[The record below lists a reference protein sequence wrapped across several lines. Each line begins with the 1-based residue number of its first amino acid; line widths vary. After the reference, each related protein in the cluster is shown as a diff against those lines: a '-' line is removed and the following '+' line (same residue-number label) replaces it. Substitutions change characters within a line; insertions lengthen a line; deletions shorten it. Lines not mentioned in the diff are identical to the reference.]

1 MNMHNTRPWL
11 SIVATLGVM
20 LLLLGVAPIT
30 SVAGKTVHR
39 PISEFLSAQ
48 GKQCDGTGGCYL
60 YVPPDPNFMG
70 WSTDMDKT
78 PVLFAGVDYAG
89 LAAEAYYSGKKPQ
102 IEGTVTERPLAD
114 GRAEIR
120 VQLHTKGA
128 NVWVMELDFNGDVLA
143 QIASGP
149 TLFGHRPVEVQA
161 GKGQALGDSFL
172 DAVFINPKPGDPL
185 PDLVSVN
192 DKGLFEF
199 VSFHVSATGPL
210 TEQFGVR
217 EGTPGRATI
226 TQVGLYKP
234 HVEGGVD
241 GDNFPVENIKLQVIG
256 K

>member
-48 GKQCDGTGGCYL
+48 GTYCFDNGAGGCDL
-60 YVPPDPNFMG
+60 LIPPDPNFLG
-70 WSTDMDKT
+70 WSTGAGKT
-78 PVLFAGVDYAG
+78 PVLSAGVDYAG
-89 LAAEAYYSGKKPQ
+89 LATEAYSPGKKPQ

-128 NVWVMELDFNGDVLA
+128 NVWITGDAGTL
-143 QIASGP
+143 
-149 TLFGHRPVEVQA
+149 LFGHRPVDVAA

-185 PDLVSVN
+185 PDLMQLLAEN
-192 DKGLFEF
+192 IGFEF
-199 VSFHVSATGPL
+199 ISFHVSATGPL